1 MFNVH
6 LLGRFSILFNP
17 YSGRF
22 YTSHERLRQKLCCK
36 QFMVKFYSL
45 DNLIRRLENIAMSI
59 ESAGYT
65 RTYISK
71 KYIITV

>member
-1 MFNVH
+1 
-6 LLGRFSILFNP
+6 
-17 YSGRF
+17 
-22 YTSHERLRQKLCCK
+22 
-36 QFMVKFYSL
+36 MVKFYSL